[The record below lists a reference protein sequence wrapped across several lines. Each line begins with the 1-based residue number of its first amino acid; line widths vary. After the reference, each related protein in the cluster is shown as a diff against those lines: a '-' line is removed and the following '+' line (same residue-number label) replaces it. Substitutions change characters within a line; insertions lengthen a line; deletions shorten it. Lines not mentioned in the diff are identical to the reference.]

1 MSSESGAM
9 LASVTVTCQT
19 LVWTLGRAVWDS
31 DDAMAG
37 SDRDWLACSEA
48 AWAEASR
55 ADRARAAATISVLN
69 TRETGRRLRRVMGD
83 FRPNRSIAHG
93 RRGADAWLLQSRIS
107 APGPGRPRRRARRCK
122 ARAGVASAPPL
133 GEGRGLLSIIRP
145 AGSSGRRPASPG
157 QGNSSARPDGRA
169 CRYATTPVARPTPT
183 PASAHRSTTRRPN
196 RAR

>member
-9 LASVTVTCQT
+9 LASVIVTCQT

-37 SDRDWLACSEA
+37 SDRDWLACREA

-93 RRGADAWLLQSRIS
+93 RRGADAWLLQSRVS
-107 APGPGRPRRRARRCK
+107 APGPGRPRLKGQRPPARPGRGSFPPK
-122 ARAGVASAPPL
+122 RPEAYGRTARAWREILRRLPP
-133 GEGRGLLSIIRP
+133 
-145 AGSSGRRPASPG
+145 AWHPASLPARDV
-157 QGNSSARPDGRA
+157 SAD
-169 CRYATTPVARPTPT
+169 
-183 PASAHRSTTRRPN
+183 S
-196 RAR
+196 

>member
-9 LASVTVTCQT
+9 LASVIVTCQT

-37 SDRDWLACSEA
+37 SDRDWLACREA

-93 RRGADAWLLQSRIS
+93 RRGR
-107 APGPGRPRRRARRCK
+107 RPSLNQPARSTCR
-122 ARAGVASAPPL
+122 
-133 GEGRGLLSIIRP
+133 RGL
-145 AGSSGRRPASPG
+145 
-157 QGNSSARPDGRA
+157 
-169 CRYATTPVARPTPT
+169 PTPRPVRLIVLWSSREGMGAVGEHLKGW
-183 PASAHRSTTRRPN
+183 PAQ
-196 RAR
+196 ARDVVKRMGANL